1 MKVALLS
8 SASSIHTVRWANAL
22 SEKGL
27 EVHVISQHPQLEPM
41 DKKVKVHLLP
51 FRSVLGYFTMVPSVR
66 KILNEIK
73 PDILNAH
80 YASGYGTTAR
90 LVNYRPWL
98 LSVWGSDVYDF
109 PYKSFLHKRLV
120 QKNLLAADAV
130 ASTSV
135 CMAEQVNTLA
145 AGLKQISITPFGV
158 DTAFFQSLSNSIT
171 RSDGTQEVVVGTVKS
186 LAPTYGIDTLIK
198 AFAILFQVLII
209 NRPEVAKRVILRIV
223 GSGPQEAELKALTTQ
238 LNISDRVFFVGQ
250 VDSTEVPKELG
261 KFDIYVAL
269 SRSES
274 FGVAIIE
281 ASATGR
287 PVVVSDAGGLP
298 EVVVDGVTGIIVPTE
313 DPQSASDAIL
323 KLILDRNLRI
333 QMGDAGKQYVARNY
347 DWHITVDIM
356 KKLYE
361 KVIED
366 NKKTVSK

>member
-135 CMAEQVNTLA
+135 CMAEQVNNLA

-209 NRPEVAKRVILRIV
+209 NRPEVARRVILRIV

-313 DPQSASDAIL
+313 DPQSAADAIL

-347 DWHITVDIM
+347 DWHITIDIM

-366 NKKTVSK
+366 NKKTFVK

>member
-158 DTAFFQSLSNSIT
+158 DTAFFQSLSNSIQ
-171 RSDGTQEVVVGTVKS
+171 GVMAHKKW
-186 LAPTYGIDTLIK
+186 LL
-198 AFAILFQVLII
+198 
-209 NRPEVAKRVILRIV
+209 
-223 GSGPQEAELKALTTQ
+223 
-238 LNISDRVFFVGQ
+238 
-250 VDSTEVPKELG
+250 VP
-261 KFDIYVAL
+261 
-269 SRSES
+269 
-274 FGVAIIE
+274 
-281 ASATGR
+281 
-287 PVVVSDAGGLP
+287 
-298 EVVVDGVTGIIVPTE
+298 
-313 DPQSASDAIL
+313 
-323 KLILDRNLRI
+323 
-333 QMGDAGKQYVARNY
+333 
-347 DWHITVDIM
+347 
-356 KKLYE
+356 
-361 KVIED
+361 
-366 NKKTVSK
+366 

>member
-22 SEKGL
+22 SQKGL
-27 EVHVISQHPQLEPM
+27 EVHVISQHPQLETM

-51 FRSVLGYFTMVPSVR
+51 FRSVLGYFMMVPSVR

-90 LVNYRPWL
+90 LVDYRPWL

-135 CMAEQVNTLA
+135 SMAEQVNALT

-158 DTAFFQSLSNSIT
+158 DTAFFQSLSNSVVKNNG
-171 RSDGTQEVVVGTVKS
+171 RQEIVVGTVKS

-198 AFAILFQVLII
+198 SFAILLQVLIV
-209 NRPEVAKRVILRIV
+209 NRPEIAKRVILRIV
-223 GSGPQEAELKALTTQ
+223 GSGPQEAELKALVDQ

-261 KFDIYVAL
+261 KLDIYVAL

-313 DPQSASDAIL
+313 DPYAASDAIL
-323 KLILDRNLRI
+323 KLILDRSLRI
-333 QMGDAGKQYVARNY
+333 HMGEAGKQYVNSNY
-347 DWHITVDIM
+347 DWNISVDIM
-356 KKLYE
+356 KNLYS
-361 KVIED
+361 KVIKD
-366 NKKTVSK
+366 GKKTFSK

>member
-8 SASSIHTVRWANAL
+8 SALSIHTVRWANAL
-22 SEKGL
+22 SKAGL
-27 EVHVISQHPQLEPM
+27 EVHVISQHPQLESM
-41 DKKVKVHLLP
+41 NKNVKVHLLP
-51 FRSVLGYFTMVPSVR
+51 FRRVLGYFTMVPAVK
-66 KILNEIK
+66 KILDEIK

-90 LVNYRPWL
+90 LVNYHPYL

-109 PYKSFLHKRLV
+109 PYKSFLHKQLV
-120 QKNLLAADAV
+120 QRNLIAADAI
-130 ASTSV
+130 ASTSI
-135 CMAEQVNTLA
+135 CMAGQVN
-145 AGLKQISITPFGV
+145 GLTFGSKQVSITPFGI
-158 DTAFFQSLSNSIT
+158 DTDFFQSSNT
-171 RSDGTQEVVVGTVKS
+171 PMAHYDETQEIVVGTVKS
-186 LAPTYGIDTLIK
+186 LAPIYGIDTLIES
-198 AFAILFQVLII
+198 FAILFKTLII
-209 NRPEVAKRVILRIV
+209 NRPEIAKRLILRIV
-223 GSGPQEAELKALTTQ
+223 GSGPQEAELRSLTTQ
-238 LNISDRVFFVGQ
+238 LNISDRVLFIGQ
-250 VDSTEVPKELG
+250 VDSTEVPKELAEL
-261 KFDIYVAL
+261 DIYVAL

-281 ASATGR
+281 ASAMAR

-366 NKKTVSK
+366 SKKTVSK

>member
-209 NRPEVAKRVILRIV
+209 NRPEVARRVILRIV

-313 DPQSASDAIL
+313 DPQSAADAIL

-347 DWHITVDIM
+347 DWHITIDIM

-366 NKKTVSK
+366 NKKTFVK